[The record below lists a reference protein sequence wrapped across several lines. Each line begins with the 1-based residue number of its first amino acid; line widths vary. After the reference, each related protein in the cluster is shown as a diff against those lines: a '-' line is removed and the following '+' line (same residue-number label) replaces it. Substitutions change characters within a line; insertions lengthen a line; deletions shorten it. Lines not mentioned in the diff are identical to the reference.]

1 MVRRQ
6 WQGGNRQR
14 RGWFRAGLVVPVLLS
29 MIALAAVPHSG
40 GQEMD
45 TERQRRLL
53 ERYERMVQLNLDQ
66 PYVLPSDE
74 INAQMAAF
82 VALPLG
88 ERIGAWAAYF
98 HERGDARYLFGL
110 AEGGYVEEGR
120 LADDFA
126 FDCILFLYRTT
137 ELGRTTSAREAID
150 FAYGT
155 RFAGASLEQAVR
167 VDGTVNYDDPAH
179 LDYSIDMIRS
189 GIWGQDI
196 TARLGGTERDLA
208 GSSRYAAGSITF
220 VPTAKIDYGALE
232 SGDII
237 FLVTD
242 ERTEKGKSLRE
253 AGAMIGH
260 VGIIQVEAGTPQLIH
275 PASSG
280 IDGLY
285 EGGHVVKV
293 PLEVYLQRVET
304 FKGIMGLRV
313 QDF

>member
-1 MVRRQ
+1 MHRQ
-6 WQGGNRQR
+6 WQGGQQC
-14 RGWFRAGLVVPVLLS
+14 RGMGFRVGLVALVVLGLT
-29 MIALAAVPHSG
+29 AWAAVLTIQ

-45 TERQRRLL
+45 AERQRRLL

-66 PYVLPSDE
+66 PWVLSSDE
-74 INAQMAAF
+74 INGQMAAI
-82 VALPLG
+82 ASLPLG
-88 ERIGAWAAYF
+88 ERIGAWAEYF
-98 HERGDARYLFGL
+98 HQRGDARYLFGL
-110 AEGGYVEEGR
+110 AEEGYVEEGR

-155 RFAGASLEQAVR
+155 RFAGASLEEAVR
-167 VDGTVNYDDPAH
+167 ADGTVNYDDPAH

-196 TARLGGTERDLA
+196 TASLGGTERDLA
-208 GSSRYAAGSITF
+208 GSSRYAAGSIKF
-220 VPTAKIDYGALE
+220 VPTAKIDYAALQ
-232 SGDII
+232 SGDLI

-242 ERTEKGKSLRE
+242 EQTERGKALRE
-253 AGAMIGH
+253 AGALIGH
-260 VGIIQVEAGTPQLIH
+260 VGIIRVENGRPEFIH

-280 IDGLY
+280 LAGLY
-285 EGGHVVKV
+285 EGGRIVKV
-293 PLEVYLQRVET
+293 PLETYLARVET